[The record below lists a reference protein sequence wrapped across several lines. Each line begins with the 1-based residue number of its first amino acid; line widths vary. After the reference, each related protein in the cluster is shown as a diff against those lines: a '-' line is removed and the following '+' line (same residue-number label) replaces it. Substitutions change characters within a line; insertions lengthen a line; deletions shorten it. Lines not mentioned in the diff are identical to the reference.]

1 MIDSKLVGLNI
12 RRYREFMNMTR
23 KEVASALGIGL
34 TVYGRIERGECKV
47 NLERLHDT
55 AQYLGV
61 DIQLL
66 LDQNPPRIDNLV
78 LTTEDALTYRG
89 RLEIVRFGSSH
100 KVHLKHR
107 KEYRE
112 LRYYL
117 NRGKKKRE

>member
-100 KVHLKHR
+100 KVHLKNR